1 MFLTAKVVPDKVIA
15 YANLLC
21 QFVRTGT
28 PMPWKQFFAKKSL
41 DILLEEMAGEHRLRR
56 VLGPVALSSLG
67 IGAII
72 GTGIFV
78 LTGVAAREFAGP
90 GLILSF
96 VIAGLACAFAALCY
110 AEFASMAPIA
120 GSAYTYAY
128 VSLGELIAWIIGWD
142 LVLEYAMSS
151 ATVANGWAH
160 YFLALIKTKP
170 GQNLL
175 ALPLWLAIDPFSAA
189 TQHTDYITAENLVV
203 AAASATPWEARESG
217 VRVSLPLGADSQEPL
232 EPGAG
237 PKNLSRVV
245 NVAVTF
251 TPASVAAVRRIHG
264 TCSACA
270 SVENPALVHRQCQG
284 GWHKAAASI
293 QRVQERMQSQ
303 LQFEPYRN
311 LASKLDDV
319 RLSNEEGYLAYEQTP
334 LVLGSVRITCNIVAI
349 AIVAII
355 TTILVLGIRESA
367 GFNALMVMV
376 KIGAVLFVILA
387 GLKFVKAS
395 NWVPFMP
402 YGWNGVLG
410 GAAIVFFAYIGFDSV
425 STHAEEA
432 RNPKRDVPIGIIS
445 SLAICT
451 VLYIAVAAVLTGM
464 IPYPQ
469 IPLDAP
475 IAGVFAKFGMP
486 MAKMI
491 ISLGALT
498 GITSVLL
505 VMLLS
510 QPRVLLAMARDG
522 LLPPSFFGSVHPRFR
537 TPHKATILT
546 GTICG
551 VTASLF
557 PLKALGDMV
566 NIGTLFA
573 FVVVCS
579 AVWLMRRLNP
589 DAERP
594 FRTPAL
600 DFVAPA
606 GIILC
611 VGLMFH
617 LGWPNWIRLGVWL
630 AVGLCIY
637 LTYGRRHSRLGMELR
652 GEIVHHGVSPAGV
665 PVD

>member
-1 MFLTAKVVPDKVIA
+1 
-15 YANLLC
+15 
-21 QFVRTGT
+21 
-28 PMPWKQFFAKKSL
+28 MPWKQFFAKKSL
-41 DILLEEMAGEHRLRR
+41 DILLQEMAGEHRLRR

-78 LTGVAAREFAGP
+78 LTGVAAREHAGP
-90 GLILSF
+90 GLIVSF

-189 TQHTDYITAENLVV
+189 TQHTDYVTAENLVV
-203 AAASATPWEARESG
+203 AGATATPWQARQAG
-217 VRVSLPLGADSQEPL
+217 LRVALPLSSNPAQA
-232 EPGAG
+232 PGAA
-237 PKNLSRVV
+237 PDAQEASRVV
-245 NVAVTF
+245 NVQVGF
-251 TPASVAAVRRIHG
+251 TPESMAKVRQIHGVCPTCASMAEPASVHG
-264 TCSACA
+264 PC
-270 SVENPALVHRQCQG
+270 
-284 GWHKAAASI
+284 KAAWVKATSSI
-293 QRVQERMQSQ
+293 HRVQERMQSQ
-303 LQFEPYRN
+303 LQFEPYRD
-311 LASKLDDV
+311 LASKLDEV
-319 RLSNEEGYLAYEQTP
+319 RLANEEGYLAYEHTP
-334 LVLGSVRITCNIVAI
+334 LVLGPVRVTCNIVAI
-349 AIVAII
+349 AIVGII
-355 TTILVLGIRESA
+355 TSILVLGIRESA
-367 GFNALMVMV
+367 GFNALMVLV
-376 KIGAVLFVILA
+376 KVGAVLFVIIA
-387 GLKFVKAS
+387 GLRFIQPT
-395 NWVPFMP
+395 NWIPFMP

-445 SLAICT
+445 SLAVCT

-486 MAKMI
+486 IAKLI

-522 LLPPSFFGSVHPRFR
+522 LLPPGFFGSVHPRFR

-546 GTICG
+546 GTVCG
-551 VTASLF
+551 LTASLF

-611 VGLMFH
+611 IGLMFH
-617 LGWPNWIRLGVWL
+617 LGWANWIRLGAWL
-630 AVGLCIY
+630 VVGLCIY
-637 LTYGRRHSRLGMELR
+637 LTYGRWHSKLGKELR
-652 GEIVHHGVSPAGV
+652 GEIAHHGVSPAGV